1 MKIPVLGL
9 DPSLRTWGMAE
20 GMLDL
25 ESGELTDVNLILI
38 ETEKG
43 QAGKNVRVNSEDLA
57 CAKDIAGP
65 CFKACQRAKAIFVEC
80 PVGSQSAA
88 SMKGYG
94 ICVGILGS
102 AAALGTPLIEVTATE
117 VKLALTGNKNATK
130 QNMIEAAV
138 NLYPDANFPRHNG
151 RITNKAEHVS
161 DALGAIH
168 AGVNTSVFQ
177 NLMLLL
183 KG

>member
-1 MKIPVLGL
+1 
-9 DPSLRTWGMAE
+9 MAE

-130 QNMIEAAV
+130 QDMIEAAV